1 MMRRLICLLLVLVM
15 SLSVACPA
23 LAAVRSPGD
32 RPPVTPPGHRP
43 PSHRPPSSGITLP
56 GSNPK
61 TGDQIMMYVIIMV
74 IALLALVAVV
84 LFSRKFLKK

>member
-1 MMRRLICLLLVLVM
+1 MNMMRRLICFLLVMVM
-15 SLSVACPA
+15 TLSVACPA
-23 LAAVRSPGD
+23 LADSPSGK
-32 RPPVTPPGHRP
+32 
-43 PSHRPPSSGITLP
+43 PSS

-74 IALLALVAVV
+74 VALGALVAVL